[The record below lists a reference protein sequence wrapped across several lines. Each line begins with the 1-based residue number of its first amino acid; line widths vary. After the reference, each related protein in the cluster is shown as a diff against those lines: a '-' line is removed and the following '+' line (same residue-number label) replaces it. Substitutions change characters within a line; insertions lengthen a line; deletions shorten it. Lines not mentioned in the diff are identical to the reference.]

1 VSGPERTGGE
11 PGEPASAAEPEGGA
25 APLRPYVITRGRSR
39 PSRNTVGV
47 ETLLVATTPATP
59 LPLSAIREERALVR
73 MCERLLSLV
82 EAAAHLELP
91 VSLVKVLASDLVDS
105 GHLTARS
112 GVPQAVLPDSQL
124 LQEVLDGLRRLR

>member
-1 VSGPERTGGE
+1 M
-11 PGEPASAAEPEGGA
+11 
-25 APLRPYVITRGRSR
+25 TRGRSR

-47 ETLLVATTPATP
+47 ETLLVATAPAQP
-59 LPLSAIREERALVR
+59 LPLSAVREERALVR

-112 GVPQAVLPDSQL
+112 GVPQAVLPDRQL

>member
-1 VSGPERTGGE
+1 MSGPDSEYGE
-11 PGEPASAAEPEGGA
+11 YAANA
-25 APLRPYVITRGRSR
+25 LRPYVITKGRCR

-47 ETLLVATTPATP
+47 ESLLIAADSPRDLPVSAT
-59 LPLSAIREERALVR
+59 REERALVR

-91 VSLVKVLASDLVDS
+91 VSLVKVLASDLIDD
-105 GHLTARS
+105 GHLCARS